1 MPPSRPRLGTSL
13 ESTAPSRLQ
22 VLVGLT
28 SWNCSFDYATER
40 PVIEKQNVGIGE
52 AKRWDRDRK
61 CTTASH
67 CRPRRHS
74 GTPTSLKLLKL
85 HVLRVGADYR
95 GYKGRRGTQSGQPAL
110 SKGRRGWLQDPEVPH
125 ILDPEA
131 ELAGPLQV
139 TKGVW
144 GYTHWHFN

>member
-40 PVIEKQNVGIGE
+40 PVIEEQNVGIGE

-61 CTTASH
+61 CTLPPTAVFSG
-67 CRPRRHS
+67 RAATVGSPRRKMNS
-74 GTPTSLKLLKL
+74 
-85 HVLRVGADYR
+85 
-95 GYKGRRGTQSGQPAL
+95 
-110 SKGRRGWLQDPEVPH
+110 
-125 ILDPEA
+125 
-131 ELAGPLQV
+131 
-139 TKGVW
+139 
-144 GYTHWHFN
+144 